1 MLKMKKAF
9 IYLFLLSI
17 TCSCYR
23 TNVIYYSKNIKKTIH
38 NLEEMERWLRQDYEN
53 GDIPR
58 HVADAYSI
66 VLTSTKHL
74 LLEKHGKKKKN
85 NAN

>member
-1 MLKMKKAF
+1 MKKLL
-9 IYLFLLSI
+9 ILLSLS
-17 TCSCYR
+17 SC
-23 TNVIYYSKNIKKTIH
+23 TTVNKVYYPLNIKKCIR
-38 NLEEMERWLRQDYEN
+38 NLAEMDRWLLEAYEN

>member
-1 MLKMKKAF
+1 MKKLL
-9 IYLFLLSI
+9 ILLSLS
-17 TCSCYR
+17 SC
-23 TNVIYYSKNIKKTIH
+23 TTVNKVYYPLNIKKCIR
-38 NLEEMERWLRQDYEN
+38 NLDEMDRWLLEDYEN
-53 GDIPR
+53 GAIPR

-66 VLTSTKHL
+66 VLTSTTHL

>member
-1 MLKMKKAF
+1 MKKLL
-9 IYLFLLSI
+9 ILLSLS
-17 TCSCYR
+17 SC
-23 TNVIYYSKNIKKTIH
+23 TTVNKVYYPLNIKKCIR
-38 NLEEMERWLRQDYEN
+38 NLDEMDRWLLEDYEN

-66 VLTSTKHL
+66 ILTSTKHL

>member
-1 MLKMKKAF
+1 MKKLL
-9 IYLFLLSI
+9 ILLSLS
-17 TCSCYR
+17 SC
-23 TNVIYYSKNIKKTIH
+23 TTVNKVYYPLNIKKCIR
-38 NLEEMERWLRQDYEN
+38 NLDAMDRWLLEDYEN

>member
-1 MLKMKKAF
+1 MS
-9 IYLFLLSI
+9 LS
-17 TCSCYR
+17 SC
-23 TNVIYYSKNIKKTIH
+23 TTVNKVYYPLNIKKCIR
-38 NLEEMERWLRQDYEN
+38 NLDEMDRWLLEDYEN

>member
-1 MLKMKKAF
+1 MKKLL
-9 IYLFLLSI
+9 ILLSLS
-17 TCSCYR
+17 SC
-23 TNVIYYSKNIKKTIH
+23 TTVIKVYYPLNIKICIR
-38 NLEEMERWLRQDYEN
+38 NLDEMDRWLLEDYEN

>member
-1 MLKMKKAF
+1 MKKLL
-9 IYLFLLSI
+9 ILLSLS
-17 TCSCYR
+17 SC
-23 TNVIYYSKNIKKTIH
+23 TTVNKVYYPLNIKKCIR
-38 NLEEMERWLRQDYEN
+38 NLDEMDRWLLEDYEN

-74 LLEKHGKKKKN
+74 LLEKHGKKTKN

>member
-1 MLKMKKAF
+1 MKKLL
-9 IYLFLLSI
+9 ILLSLS
-17 TCSCYR
+17 SCAT
-23 TNVIYYSKNIKKTIH
+23 TNKIYYPANIKQCVH
-38 NLEEMERWLRQDYEN
+38 NLNEMQRWLLEDYQN

-66 VLTSTKHL
+66 VIINTKQS

>member
-1 MLKMKKAF
+1 MRKLL
-9 IYLFLLSI
+9 ILLSLS
-17 TCSCYR
+17 SC
-23 TNVIYYSKNIKKTIH
+23 TTVNKVYYPLNIKKCIR
-38 NLEEMERWLRQDYEN
+38 NLDEMDRWLLEDYEN

>member
-1 MLKMKKAF
+1 MKKLL
-9 IYLFLLSI
+9 ILLSLS
-17 TCSCYR
+17 SC
-23 TNVIYYSKNIKKTIH
+23 TTVNKVYYPLNIKKCIR
-38 NLEEMERWLRQDYEN
+38 NLDEMDRWLLEDYEN

-58 HVADAYSI
+58 PVADAYSI
-66 VLTSTKHL
+66 VLTSTNHL

>member
-1 MLKMKKAF
+1 MKKLL
-9 IYLFLLSI
+9 ILLSLS
-17 TCSCYR
+17 SC
-23 TNVIYYSKNIKKTIH
+23 TTVNKVYYPLNIKKCIR
-38 NLEEMERWLRQDYEN
+38 NLDEMDRWLLEDYEN